1 MVHASHVGQGGSI
14 MVHVSQVCQS
24 ASLIVPVRKVGQVEN
39 FMVHVFPKIALAG
52 SLVVHVTIQSV
63 NQFDCSIS
71 FYVSQ
76 VGKEGSLMVKVSLV
90 GHESSL
96 IVHVSRVGKKA
107 CLHDG
112 PC

>member
-14 MVHVSQVCQS
+14 MVPVSQVCHS
-24 ASLIVPVRKVGQVEN
+24 ASLIVPVCKVGQVEN

-52 SLVVHVTIQSV
+52 SLVVHVSIQSV

-76 VGKEGSLMVKVSLV
+76 VGQEGSLMVQVSIV

-96 IVHVSRVGKKA
+96 MVHVSRVGQKA

>member
-14 MVHVSQVCQS
+14 MVPVSQVCQS
-24 ASLIVPVRKVGQVEN
+24 ASLIVPVCKVGQVEN

-52 SLVVHVTIQSV
+52 SLVVHVSIQSV

-76 VGKEGSLMVKVSLV
+76 VGQEGSLMVQVSLV
-90 GHESSL
+90 GQ
-96 IVHVSRVGKKA
+96 KA

>member
-14 MVHVSQVCQS
+14 MVHVSKVCHS
-24 ASLIVPVRKVGQVEN
+24 ASLIVPVCKVGQVEN

-52 SLVVHVTIQSV
+52 SLVVHASIQSV
-63 NQFDCSIS
+63 NQFDCFIS

-76 VGKEGSLMVKVSLV
+76 VGQEGSLMVQVSIV

-96 IVHVSRVGKKA
+96 MVHVSRVGQKA

-112 PC
+112 SC